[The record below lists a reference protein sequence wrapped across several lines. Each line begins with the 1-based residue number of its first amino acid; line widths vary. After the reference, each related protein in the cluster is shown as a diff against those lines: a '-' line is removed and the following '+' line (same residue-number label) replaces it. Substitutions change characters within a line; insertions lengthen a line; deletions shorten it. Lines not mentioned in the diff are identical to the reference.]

1 MVFPIEIEPA
11 SPDGIVSDK
20 NLCLTL
26 ICLAG
31 IISLCFVIGLTI
43 RNMQ

>member
-31 IISLCFVIGLTI
+31 ISLCFVIGLTI
-43 RNMQ
+43 RIMQ